1 MSIYNV
7 YCLGTGHSSNEAERL
22 LPDIFR
28 LYDRSPADCKQ
39 LMEGLGTT
47 AFVQSVMAA
56 NNGEVPRAMGFRG
69 AAFGKGWGNVV
80 MQVMAGLQAA
90 HAAQLISVV
99 NLVGHSRGAVTCHMI
114 AHAIAHRMPGVR
126 CNIFADNFFPG

>member
-28 LYDRSPADCKQ
+28 SYDRSPADRKQ

-56 NNGEVPRAMGFRG
+56 NNGEVPRGMGWRG
-69 AAFGKGWGNVV
+69 TAR
-80 MQVMAGLQAA
+80 AGA
-90 HAAQLISVV
+90 
-99 NLVGHSRGAVTCHMI
+99 TW
-114 AHAIAHRMPGVR
+114 
-126 CNIFADNFFPG
+126 